1 MSDPPPRWGEPGYV
15 PPPPPPRWGEPGYVP
30 PPPPPP
36 KPPPVPLRPG
46 QRRAL
51 WFALVLAV
59 LGQLVYWVGILWGTA
74 DCDQVFGHPGVA
86 LAGFLISVA
95 AIAPVVPVVRLLFK
109 ARLSTSGLSTFVL
122 VVSIL
127 VVLGPPWEILLM
139 LGGACW

>member
-1 MSDPPPRWGEPGYV
+1 MSD
-15 PPPPPPRWGEPGYVP
+15 PPPRWGEPGYVP

-74 DCDQVFGHPGVA
+74 DCYQVFGHPGVA

-95 AIAPVVPVVRLLFK
+95 AIVPVVPVVRLWFK
-109 ARLSTSGLSTFVL
+109 ARLSTSGVSTFVL